1 MGKHERGLQAEPRSM
16 LRVTLLVAALALPLA
31 APAAAGSSS
40 PRPAAK
46 DAAIGKKR
54 SLAPDASLAG
64 SIEAKG
70 KAAEAAGPRLDF
82 ETFRY
87 SIEVQV
93 SGKRREEM
101 ADLEKLVRLGGSEAE
116 LPGWLFRVAEL
127 HWEEAQY
134 FFFEANRKDDAI
146 AAAKGDPARLDRL
159 RAEKKDLEERSKA
172 EQAAA
177 IGRYREIA
185 KRFPRYQRL
194 DEVVFFLGEN
204 LWKQNRRKEALD
216 AYKVL
221 ITRFPRSK
229 YVPDAWMAFGEHYF
243 DIAEK
248 GNRQENLGKALETYK
263 RAAAFTESSVYGY
276 ALYKQAWVHY
286 NLGAWNE
293 ALDLFRAVIFFG
305 ELPTSTVAPDK
316 KLALARE
323 ARRDYV
329 RTYSHVGSP
338 RAAPDDFGRV
348 GGKDARDMLKS
359 LAGLYFDEG
368 KDREAI
374 LVYHGLIVAE
384 PTSPEGPLF
393 QARIV
398 TCAGRMGKKELAV
411 QQAGRFLE
419 MLAEAEKRGG
429 DEKAM
434 KALAD
439 ARQVAENTLRTLAVQ
454 YHAEFKKTREDA
466 VAALAAELYRQHLE
480 AFPNSRNAYEMRFFH
495 AELLYAL
502 EKFALAGEE
511 YARVALIDIQRMKE
525 PGPDGKPQKPG
536 KFLADALESAVQSF
550 DVVAKRAEGGE
561 KRPQGDAKTRLPIPK
576 EKLQLAESCERYLQY
591 APRGDKRVEV
601 AYKAANIYYKFNHF
615 PEAVKLFAEIAQQ
628 HPRHDLARYAA
639 NLTLDC
645 FNLQSDWRNM
655 SAWAK
660 RFWDDGDLM
669 RAQPALR
676 EDLAK
681 VIEQSA
687 FKLVEEL
694 EKAQRPFEAAE
705 AYVAFVRDWPGSK
718 LAPTALFNASVD
730 LVRAGRLERAM
741 SVREQLMQR
750 YPNDPLVPKIVLTN
764 AQDREAVAEFDRAA
778 DAYERYF
785 HGWRKAAGPAPAGAA
800 ARKRKHGKRAT
811 VAAAPTVDAGGY
823 DAVKARDAIYNA
835 GVLREGLGQYQRAEA
850 DRLLFVET
858 WPAAPEAP
866 KVFLSI
872 ADLHDK
878 QHAISKELRHLEEY
892 QVRYAKDPTE
902 WLVIQDRIARLYHG
916 AGNLSAE
923 RRAYE
928 QALQYWRAR
937 RSQVGERGM
946 PVVAQAQ
953 YLALEPAFTTYERI
967 DFAVPGRLS
976 PPRQVK
982 WLKDQLQWKGLKLLR
997 LQRDYTE
1004 VVNTKQAEPAV
1015 CALYKIGLAYKRF
1028 AHSLQS
1034 APLPAEIRHNKALA
1048 EEYRAQLTQL
1058 AEAPEKKS
1066 VEALEYALTKSREL
1080 GVSNDC
1086 SKAATDVL
1094 VKYKPD
1100 QYGPPLEKV
1109 PDLAPAQA
1117 TARPQGH
1124 GLLTSLVQPAKREP
1138 ATAGGEDTPALPP
1151 LGAVTRKT
1159 AAGAGDARDPDL
1171 PLEVP
1176 EEEHQPQSRS
1186 APPAPPA
1193 EDEDLLK

>member
-1 MGKHERGLQAEPRSM
+1 MAKHERGLRAERRKTPRAA
-16 LRVTLLVAALALPLA
+16 LLAAILALPLA
-31 APAAAGSSS
+31 GAAAET
-40 PRPAAK
+40 RPAVR
-46 DAAIGKKR
+46 DAAIGKKK

-70 KAAEAAGPRLDF
+70 KAAGPAGPRLDF

-101 ADLEKLVRLGGSEAE
+101 NDLEKLIRLGGSDAE
-116 LPGWLFRVAEL
+116 MPGWLFRVAEL

-146 AAAKGDPARLDRL
+146 AAAKGDPAQLDRL
-159 RAEKKDLEERSKA
+159 RAEKRDFEGRSKE

-177 IGRYREIA
+177 IARYREIA

-221 ITRFPRSK
+221 ITRFPKSK

-243 DIAEK
+243 DSAEK

-263 RAAAFTESSVYGY
+263 RAAAYTESSVYGY
-276 ALYKQAWVHY
+276 ALYKQAWVYY
-286 NLGAWNE
+286 NMGAWNE

-305 ELPTSTVAPDK
+305 DLPTSTVAPEK

-323 ARRDYV
+323 ARKDYV

-338 RAAPDDFGRV
+338 RAAPDEFARV

-368 KDREAI
+368 KDRDAI
-374 LVYHGLIVAE
+374 LVYHGLIVTD

-419 MLAEAEKRGG
+419 MLKEAEKRGG
-429 DEKAM
+429 DEKA
-434 KALAD
+434 KRALAD

-480 AFPNSRNAYEMRFFH
+480 AFPDSTHAYEMRFFH

-502 EKFALAGEE
+502 EKFAEAGEE
-511 YARVALIDIQRMKE
+511 YTRVAQIDIKRMKE
-525 PGPDGKPQKPG
+525 PAADGKPQKPG
-536 KFLADALESAVQSF
+536 KFLGDALESAVQSF
-550 DVVAKRAEGGE
+550 DVVAKRAEAGE
-561 KRPQGDAKTRLPIPK
+561 KRPQGEAKAPLPIPR
-576 EKLQLAESCERYLQY
+576 EKQQLVEASERYLQY
-591 APRGDKRVEV
+591 APQGDKRVEV
-601 AYKAANIYYKFNHF
+601 AYKAANVYYKYNHF
-615 PEAVKLFAEIAQQ
+615 TEAVKLFAEIAEK
-628 HPRHDLARYAA
+628 HPRHELARYAA
-639 NLTLDC
+639 NLALDC
-645 FNLQSDWRNM
+645 FNLQSDWRSMN
-655 SAWAK
+655 AWAK
-660 RFWDDGDLM
+660 RFWDNGELM

-676 EDLAK
+676 EDLSK

-694 EKAQRPFEAAE
+694 EKAQRPADAAE

-778 DAYERYF
+778 DSYERYF
-785 HGWRKAAGPAPAGAA
+785 HGWRKAAGPAASP
-800 ARKRKHGKRAT
+800 RKGKRGKRA
-811 VAAAPTVDAGGY
+811 VAAAPPAGDAGGY
-823 DAVKARDAIYNA
+823 DAAKARDALYNA
-835 GVLREGLGQYQRAEA
+835 GVLREGLGQYHRAEA

-858 WPAAPEAP
+858 WPTAPEAP
-866 KVFLSI
+866 KVFLSV
-872 ADLHDK
+872 ADLYGK
-878 QHAISKELRHLEEY
+878 QHATTKELRHIEEY
-892 QVRYAKDPTE
+892 QERFAKDPTE
-902 WLVIQDRIARLYHG
+902 WLVVQDRIARLYQR
-916 AGNLSAE
+916 AGNASGE

-928 QALQYWRAR
+928 QAYQYWHAR

-953 YLALEPAFTTYERI
+953 YLALEPAFVAYERI

-976 PPRQVK
+976 PPHKVK
-982 WLKDQLQWKGLKLLR
+982 WLKAQLQWKGQKLLE
-997 LQRDYTE
+997 LQKGYTA

-1034 APLPAEIRHNKALA
+1034 APLPPEIRHDKALA
-1048 EEYRAQLTQL
+1048 DEYRAQLTQL

-1066 VEALEYALTKSREL
+1066 VEALEYAMTKSREL
-1080 GVSNDC
+1080 GVSNAC

-1100 QYGPPLEKV
+1100 LYGPPLEKV
-1109 PDLAPAQA
+1109 PDLGPAQLS
-1117 TARPQGH
+1117 ARPQGH
-1124 GLLTSLVQPAKREP
+1124 GLLSSLVQPVPRE
-1138 ATAGGEDTPALPP
+1138 AAAAGGADAPVLPP
-1151 LGAVTRKT
+1151 LGAVTRKA
-1159 AAGAGDARDPDL
+1159 AAGASAGRDPDL
-1171 PLEVP
+1171 PLENL
-1176 EEEHQPQSRS
+1176 EDERQPPPTSL
-1186 APPAPPA
+1186 APPPPSA